1 MEWST
6 ICEIKRA
13 QMGGRA
19 MKLRPP
25 VVGWFHLGS
34 EEAAKARAFLR
45 LCNGEDSVDEL
56 GFGILRDGFSEQFFP
71 GTSTV
76 MTEARYLIFVPAI
89 YRFME
94 KILER
99 KKGAIPDPFRRSREM
114 QDQLRDVLKATF
126 KGKEGHGVIGIS
138 VEEPERYP
146 SVIYWASMRT
156 LGILKLT
163 GASESDYLSNLAQHH
178 DLTNVDENSGDPV
191 AEVAPPPI
199 NWDRR
204 FEDGSFRLED
214 KGRFPDEINFELT
227 GPEARFLRDCYLGP
241 DKASPPLNGIHKS
254 LLAHLIE
261 KRRRTSFEF
270 PWDVGVPSHLV
281 ESVEDA
287 KHFSVLAR
295 GATLQYYGWLIE
307 ARRTEGWEV
316 PDADIDGW
324 FADWWKEG
332 RPQLLDWSEDGF
344 LRRRHKDVRV
354 LRNDVSFLQQWLQH
368 CRQAK
373 GSKAFLTNNDVR
385 KLIVE
390 RERVCK
396 PTKARLT
403 HKKHLQSWR
412 RIPRESTS
420 PYQLNYRAP
429 IGSVFVKRIV
439 AGLASGG
446 DQEGIS

>member
-1 MEWST
+1 
-6 ICEIKRA
+6 
-13 QMGGRA
+13 
-19 MKLRPP
+19 MKLRAPL
-25 VVGWFHLGS
+25 VGWFHLGN

-94 KILER
+94 KTLER
-99 KKGAIPDPFRRSREM
+99 KKAAIADPFRRSREM

-146 SVIYWASMRT
+146 SVIYWASLRT
-156 LGILKLT
+156 LGILRLA
-163 GASESDYLSNLAQHH
+163 GAAEGDYLRVLPQYH
-178 DLTNVDENSGDPV
+178 DLTKVDENSGDPV

-204 FEDGSFRLED
+204 FEQASFVLVD
-214 KGRFPDEINFELT
+214 KGRFPDGLDFELT
-227 GPEARFLRDCYLGP
+227 GPEARYLRDCYRGA
-241 DKASPPLNGIHKS
+241 DKASPPANGIHKS

-261 KRRRTSFEF
+261 KRRKTAFSY
-270 PWDVGVPSHLV
+270 PWDVNVPPHLAEAV
-281 ESVEDA
+281 DDA
-287 KHFSVLAR
+287 KRFSALAR
-295 GATLQYYGWLIE
+295 GATLQYYRWLIE
-307 ARRTEGWEV
+307 ARRVEGWEIPV
-316 PDADIDGW
+316 ADIEGW

-332 RPQLLDWSEDGF
+332 RPLLLDWSEDGF

-354 LRNDVSFLQQWLQH
+354 LRNDASFLQQWLRQ
-368 CRQAK
+368 CRAAK
-373 GSKAFLTNNDVR
+373 SANTFLANSEVR
-385 KLIVE
+385 NLIVE

-396 PTKARLT
+396 PKKARLV
-403 HKKHLQSWR
+403 HKKHLQSWK
-412 RIPRESTS
+412 RIPRELES
-420 PYQLNYRAP
+420 PYQLDFRAH
-429 IGSVFVKRIV
+429 IGSVIVQRIV
-439 AGLASGG
+439 AGLAGG
-446 DQEGIS
+446 AGDDHEGVS